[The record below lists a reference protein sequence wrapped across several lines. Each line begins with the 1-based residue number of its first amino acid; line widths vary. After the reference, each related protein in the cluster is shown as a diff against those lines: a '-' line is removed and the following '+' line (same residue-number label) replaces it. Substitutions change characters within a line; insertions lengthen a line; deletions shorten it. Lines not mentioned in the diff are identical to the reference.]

1 MDNNKKAKKGISN
14 SDSSNAGSS
23 NTGSSNTELLFR
35 SIVLFFIIILVII
48 GIDFSNQM
56 KNLEDISSSIEHTIS
71 LSAKIQ
77 RIVRMEVTYENSDK
91 LIEEVEDT
99 IEQLIQTNH
108 FILITDDKI
117 TNTFSNVV
125 DSWESL
131 KNEIYLARE
140 NGWHSTRIL
149 YAGETVFYAVENLS
163 SEIMSYFLYL
173 PTVLNLLQ
181 FFIFGTIALIL
192 IGLLVQC
199 VKYISVITKQRE
211 EVNKSYIDPATKLYN
226 RAKCQELLLD
236 TPLAGENSLF
246 ILCDLNNLKQVN
258 DNLGHDLGDLLISSF
273 AKSLINAQEN
283 ISAKAFIGR
292 YGGDEFIIYFENIG
306 IEELNNFYDL
316 IKVYIQDFNKT
327 QDSFKIQFAFG
338 QVYAHEISSAVK
350 VTDLFKLA
358 DERMYKNKIETKK
371 KIKQI

>member
-1 MDNNKKAKKGISN
+1 MDNNKKTKKGISN
-14 SDSSNAGSS
+14 SGISNA
-23 NTGSSNTELLFR
+23 ELLFR
-35 SIVLFFIIILVII
+35 SVVLFFIIVLVII

-56 KNLEDISSSIEHTIS
+56 KNLQDISNSIEYTTS
-71 LSAKIQ
+71 LNAKIQ

-91 LIEEVEDT
+91 LIDEVDS
-99 IEQLIQTNH
+99 ILDKLLKTNH
-108 FILITDDKI
+108 FILITDDKM
-117 TNTFSNVV
+117 TNTFSSVI

-131 KNEIYLARE
+131 KNEVYIARE

-149 YAGETVFYAVENLS
+149 YAGETVFYSVERLS
-163 SEIMSYFLYL
+163 AEIMSYFLYL

-181 FFIFGTIALIL
+181 FFIFGVISLIL
-192 IGLLVQC
+192 IGLLIQC
-199 VKYISVITKQRE
+199 VKYISVIREQRE
-211 EVNKSYIDPATKLYN
+211 QVKESYIDPATRVYN

-258 DNLGHDLGDLLISSF
+258 DNLGHDCGDLLISSF

-283 ISAKAFIGR
+283 IRAKAFIGR
-292 YGGDEFIIYFENIG
+292 YGGDEFIIYFTNISLD
-306 IEELNNFYDL
+306 ELNDFYDL
-316 IKVYIQDFNKT
+316 IQVYIHDFNKNE
-327 QDSFKIQFAFG
+327 DRFKIQFAFG
-338 QVYAHEISSAVK
+338 QVYAHEISSAIK

-371 KIKQI
+371 K